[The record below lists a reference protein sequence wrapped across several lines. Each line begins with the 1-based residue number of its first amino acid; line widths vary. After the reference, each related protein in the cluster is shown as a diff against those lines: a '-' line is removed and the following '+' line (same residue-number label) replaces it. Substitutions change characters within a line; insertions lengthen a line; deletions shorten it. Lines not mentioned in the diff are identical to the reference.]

1 MIKENF
7 IRLYEDAFRRNW
19 ELPGF
24 TDYGENHTMTY
35 QEIAVVVLPNCT
47 CFLSSA
53 R

>member
-35 QEIAVVVLPNCT
+35 EQIAVSIAKLH
-47 CFLSSA
+47 
-53 R
+53 